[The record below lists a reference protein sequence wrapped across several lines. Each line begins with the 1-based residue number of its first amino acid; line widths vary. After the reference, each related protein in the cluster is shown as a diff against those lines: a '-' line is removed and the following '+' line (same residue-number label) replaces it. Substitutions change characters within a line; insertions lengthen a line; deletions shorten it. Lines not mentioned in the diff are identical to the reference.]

1 MKKTIDLSDFREKV
15 PNFGR
20 LLHQNMRDE
29 EFLVDNY
36 FGWNVHRAEIKCDED
51 SENITE
57 FRLISVNGIE
67 QCRAEKIQDTENEI
81 SYWRFEFLG
90 RDIGY
95 SPDPFEPDIEKFLK
109 YYYVD
114 LRHDNDTFKKEI
126 SLPIVF
132 YELSSNNNN
141 KLKIIRYSLAVSKL
155 YTKPLFFVSIT
166 DDGYLKSLS
175 DWQTDDMKNIA
186 FPTPDHYNYLFQ
198 KFSKVPNKSLYKIE
212 NISSAV
218 QKTLVFR
225 GFRDYE
231 VKCLCDEVV
240 EERLRSYGFFVDE
253 LRNIITEPGT
263 ILKYLPTV
271 NFHLIKPCNMKCR
284 HCFSDFS
291 ELNNKDRLDI
301 DSAKQIIQQIS
312 EIKSFRKLN
321 FSGGE
326 PTMFKGIEGLVRFA
340 KEMGIKETSMVT
352 NGFNLVMN
360 NELFNALIGHLD
372 MLAFS
377 IDSFDESSNL
387 KIGRHVYGKT
397 LSIIDFIQLSK
408 RCEENNVKIKIN
420 TVVSKNNYD
429 KVLANDIVKLKPI
442 RWKILRMLPV
452 ENQNDS
458 ANDILPTDDEFNEFL
473 RLNKSIAEK
482 SNIEVVS
489 EDNSEMTG
497 SYLMISPDGKFFNNV
512 DGVHKYS
519 DPILEVSIEEA
530 LSQTSLCREI
540 FYRRK
545 GDYSC
550 S

>member
-95 SPDPFEPDIEKFLK
+95 SPDPFELDIEKFLK

-132 YELSSNNNN
+132 YELSSNNN

-240 EERLRSYGFFVDE
+240 EERL
-253 LRNIITEPGT
+253 
-263 ILKYLPTV
+263 
-271 NFHLIKPCNMKCR
+271 
-284 HCFSDFS
+284 
-291 ELNNKDRLDI
+291 
-301 DSAKQIIQQIS
+301 
-312 EIKSFRKLN
+312 
-321 FSGGE
+321 
-326 PTMFKGIEGLVRFA
+326 
-340 KEMGIKETSMVT
+340 
-352 NGFNLVMN
+352 
-360 NELFNALIGHLD
+360 
-372 MLAFS
+372 
-377 IDSFDESSNL
+377 
-387 KIGRHVYGKT
+387 
-397 LSIIDFIQLSK
+397 
-408 RCEENNVKIKIN
+408 
-420 TVVSKNNYD
+420 
-429 KVLANDIVKLKPI
+429 
-442 RWKILRMLPV
+442 
-452 ENQNDS
+452 
-458 ANDILPTDDEFNEFL
+458 
-473 RLNKSIAEK
+473 
-482 SNIEVVS
+482 
-489 EDNSEMTG
+489 
-497 SYLMISPDGKFFNNV
+497 
-512 DGVHKYS
+512 
-519 DPILEVSIEEA
+519 
-530 LSQTSLCREI
+530 
-540 FYRRK
+540 
-545 GDYSC
+545 
-550 S
+550 